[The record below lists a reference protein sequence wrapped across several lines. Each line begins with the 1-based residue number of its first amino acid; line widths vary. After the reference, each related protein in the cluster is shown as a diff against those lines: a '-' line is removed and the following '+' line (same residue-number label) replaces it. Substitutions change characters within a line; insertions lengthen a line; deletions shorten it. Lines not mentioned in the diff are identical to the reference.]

1 MLEYIDLIEQTF
13 EFPTEEFK
21 VVDNELHF
29 NDVPLM
35 PIIEQYGTP
44 LKISYL
50 PKITQHIQKAR
61 SYFQK
66 AFEKYGYTG
75 KYTYCYCTK
84 SSHFRFVLEE
94 ALKNNIHIETSSA
107 YDIPI
112 IRELYNRGLVTKDT
126 YFLCNGYKRPLYAQY
141 ISELINDGFHNCIP
155 ILDNLTEIDYYEQ
168 NIKVNCQ
175 VGIRIAADEEPNF
188 EFYTSRLGI
197 RYNEIIDLYKKRIE
211 GRAKFSLK
219 TLHFFVNTGMKDTAY
234 YWNELAKFV
243 ELYCELK
250 NSTASTSEVDFRSKP
265 RCSLSLI
272 TNTSSIRLWKTSST
286 SATNSRC
293 RCRIFSPNSEALLWA
308 KVVQ

>member
-112 IRELYNRGLVTKDT
+112 IRELYNRGLVSKDT
-126 YFLCNGYKRPLYAQY
+126 
-141 ISELINDGFHNCIP
+141 
-155 ILDNLTEIDYYEQ
+155 
-168 NIKVNCQ
+168 
-175 VGIRIAADEEPNF
+175 
-188 EFYTSRLGI
+188 
-197 RYNEIIDLYKKRIE
+197 
-211 GRAKFSLK
+211 
-219 TLHFFVNTGMKDTAY
+219 
-234 YWNELAKFV
+234 
-243 ELYCELK
+243 
-250 NSTASTSEVDFRSKP
+250 
-265 RCSLSLI
+265 
-272 TNTSSIRLWKTSST
+272 
-286 SATNSRC
+286 
-293 RCRIFSPNSEALLWA
+293 
-308 KVVQ
+308 